1 MFMSDEAD
9 ADKRITNAE
18 VLWSWNIVFSEGYDP
33 DAAENWIV
41 KGGYTWMNRDL
52 GALIDPEQAYIG
64 GQLNNVALA
73 STTGNCYQWG
83 RKDPF
88 PGLPDYTSV
97 QVSYMTGL
105 WFAPAYTPIPALD
118 RGTFEAWGREAH
130 HQIIGNTKATVAIDI
145 NTALGTGYVSQD
157 AFDLGRAN
165 PHLWLYKN
173 ENYLTDKAGLAAW
186 GNPSKDAH
194 GVKTIYDPC
203 PPGWKV
209 MSSQAWIALTDN
221 ETPDAVVAT
230 TMRGILLDNKWYFPL
245 TGGAQHVRNSDGG
258 SVQTKLRFSCWH
270 RPSSRQSDI
279 CGQVITV
286 RIGGHSIGLGPRC
299 PLHITMSIRMVGV
312 STISIT
318 AADRMLMVGQSIHH
332 VVEHVKQALENLRP
346 GDFRFLLVR
355 QGVVGFISRQ
365 QLGVRRLP
373 LLLAHSSQL
382 VRRGQDVDQRLH
394 WADGAHE
401 AAGRP
406 CRGRGIA
413 AGFIVGMGAG
423 VGGCFFALRGEDAA
437 AVTACLVDM
446 PARCSL
452 HGSQIPAGL
461 CVLPVVGAQ
470 ALTVFRRQRRRGQ
483 QPRQHHGGE
492 RPGQQ
497 PLPDVFSPV
506 TRGYH
511 VPWGTPRDI
520 GGAPYV
526 HILLHHVPPYNV

>member
-1 MFMSDEAD
+1 MDTGVAVVLSSVKFKKDGYIYFDTPETFVNGNVVIVAIDKELGYDQIEAD

-245 TGGAQHVRNSDGG
+245 TGGAPACAQLGWGIQWLYR
-258 SVQTKLRFSCWH
+258 KLR
-270 RPSSRQSDI
+270 
-279 CGQVITV
+279 CG
-286 RIGGHSIGLGPRC
+286 SLYGL
-299 PLHITMSIRMVGV
+299 
-312 STISIT
+312 
-318 AADRMLMVGQSIHH
+318 
-332 VVEHVKQALENLRP
+332 
-346 GDFRFLLVR
+346 
-355 QGVVGFISRQ
+355 
-365 QLGVRRLP
+365 
-373 LLLAHSSQL
+373 
-382 VRRGQDVDQRLH
+382 
-394 WADGAHE
+394 
-401 AAGRP
+401 
-406 CRGRGIA
+406 
-413 AGFIVGMGAG
+413 
-423 VGGCFFALRGEDAA
+423 
-437 AVTACLVDM
+437 
-446 PARCSL
+446 L
-452 HGSQIPAGL
+452 HGWP
-461 CVLPVVGAQ
+461 
-470 ALTVFRRQRRRGQ
+470 
-483 QPRQHHGGE
+483 
-492 RPGQQ
+492 
-497 PLPDVFSPV
+497 
-506 TRGYH
+506 
-511 VPWGTPRDI
+511 
-520 GGAPYV
+520 
-526 HILLHHVPPYNV
+526 